1 MFNFNKKKETTN
13 RIILDINECNE
24 IIRKAEETRRMLEQQ
39 NKKLK
44 RILKEAK
51 QR

>member
-1 MFNFNKKKETTN
+1 MFNKRKETTN
-13 RIILDINECNE
+13 RILLDINECNE

-39 NKKLK
+39 NRKLK
-44 RILKEAK
+44 QILEEAK